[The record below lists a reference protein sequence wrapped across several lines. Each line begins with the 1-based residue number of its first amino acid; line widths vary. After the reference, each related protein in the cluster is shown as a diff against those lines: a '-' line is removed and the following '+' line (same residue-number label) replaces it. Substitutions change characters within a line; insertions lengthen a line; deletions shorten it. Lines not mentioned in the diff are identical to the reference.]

1 MLRMVRHAPRFHHKR
16 QLLPPLGKGKR
27 LYPLYKTNAGGCGLN
42 PANMVVELTESYL
55 VKESSS
61 VRSIFGDIR
70 DLGLKIAMDDFG
82 TSYSSLGILKASP
95 ADIVKIDKT
104 CIKDIKNS
112 YFYATNIRFVVELC
126 HDVQIWVCLEGVKTQ
141 GEYQIVSAMPLDFIQ
156 GYLFGCPVPAEEFLY
171 RYFSV

>member
-1 MLRMVRHAPRFHHKR
+1 MKQTLEDV
-16 QLLPPLGKGKR
+16 
-27 LYPLYKTNAGGCGLN
+27 GLN
-42 PANMVVELTESYL
+42 PANMVVELTESDL

-82 TSYSSLGILKASP
+82 TSYSSLGILKTSP

-112 YFYATNIRFVVELC
+112 YFDATFIRFVVELC
-126 HDVQIWVCLEGVKTQ
+126 HGVQIRVCLEGVKTQ